1 MPIGPLAMPSP
12 APDLE
17 QALQSAEASLLAL
30 RQRYDQVVADRQ
42 RQAEL
47 EQQQAVIEADPDL
60 PQDFQKIS
68 TELQEIEFRLES
80 ELFSWDSWKMYFWQ
94 TVRFTGLGLVIGW
107 LAAFYVIQ
115 HPVPRTEPVAPQ
127 SEKIA
132 P

>member
-1 MPIGPLAMPSP
+1 MPIGTPAMSSP
-12 APDLE
+12 EPDLE

-30 RQRYDQVVADRQ
+30 RQRYDQVQADRQ
-42 RQAEL
+42 RQGEL
-47 EQQQAVIEADPDL
+47 VEQQAAIGANPELQQE
-60 PQDFQKIS
+60 FQKIS

-115 HPVPRTEPVAPQ
+115 HPVPRTEPIGPQ
-127 SEKIA
+127 SEKIT

>member
-1 MPIGPLAMPSP
+1 MPHEPTAPEPDDLA
-12 APDLE
+12 
-17 QALQSAEASLLAL
+17 QALQSAETQLLAL
-30 RQRYDQVVADRQ
+30 RQRYDQVQADRQ
-42 RQAEL
+42 RQTEL
-47 EQQQAVIEADPDL
+47 VAQQADPDL
-60 PQDFQKIS
+60 QPDFDKIS

-94 TVRFTGLGLVIGW
+94 TVRFTGLGLVVGW

-115 HPVPRTEPVAPQ
+115 HPVPRTEPIAPQ